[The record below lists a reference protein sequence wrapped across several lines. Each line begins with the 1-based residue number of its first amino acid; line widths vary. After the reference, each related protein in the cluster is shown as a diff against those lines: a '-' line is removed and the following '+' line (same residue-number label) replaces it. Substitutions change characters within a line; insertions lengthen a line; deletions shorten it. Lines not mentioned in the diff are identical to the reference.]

1 MKIGLLGIGT
11 IGTGVYEQLAGRN
24 DISVKKIL
32 ERRDI
37 PHLADMIVRNFDDIL
52 NDPEIDTVVE
62 LMGGVHPA
70 YDFALSALKAGKNI
84 VTANKLMLSY
94 HLEDLLAA
102 SAESGAQL
110 RIDASVGG
118 SIPYL
123 YNLMRATRANDIS
136 SVYGIVNGTT
146 NLILDTMQ
154 TSGADFADVL
164 AQAQAAGFAEADPT
178 ADIDGIDARSKL
190 CISASLAF
198 GSYVHPDDVA
208 MEGIRHITAADVKQF
223 KKLGLVCR
231 LIARAD
237 LAENGVCASVE
248 PTLLGADEPET
259 LVHRGDNLITMIGS
273 YSGKHS
279 FFGQGAGKDPTAFNV
294 ILGLTDILNG
304 AVPMHKVAP
313 SGRANVNNSALSRR
327 YYLRTSAKV
336 DVAGEKLDEGVY
348 LTNPMTVQQM
358 HSLAAEL
365 RAEDPALFF
374 AGVRE

>member
-11 IGTGVYEQLAGRN
+11 VGTGVLEQLSSRN

-32 ERRDI
+32 VRRDR
-37 PHLADMIVRNFDDIL
+37 PDLGELAVRSFDEIL

-62 LMGGVHPA
+62 VMGGVDPA
-70 YDFALSALKAGKNI
+70 YDYVLRALKAGKNV

-94 HLEDLLAA
+94 HMEDLLAVC
-102 SAESGAQL
+102 AESGAQL

-118 SIPYL
+118 GIPYL
-123 YNLMRATRANDIS
+123 NNLMRASGANDIT

-154 TSGADFADVL
+154 TGGADFAEVL

-190 CISASLAF
+190 CLSASLAF
-198 GSYVHPDDVA
+198 GKYVRPEDVA
-208 MEGIRHITAADVKQF
+208 MAGIRHITAEDVKQF

-237 LAENGVCASVE
+237 LTENGVCASVE
-248 PTLLGADEPET
+248 PTLLGSDEPET
-259 LVHRGDNLITMIGS
+259 LVHRGDNLITMVGN

-294 ILGLTDILNG
+294 ILGLTDILNN

-313 SGRANVNNSALSRR
+313 QGHADINNAALTRR
-327 YYLRTSAKV
+327 YYLRTTAKV
-336 DVAGEKLDEGVY
+336 DIPGETLADGII
-348 LTNPMTVQQM
+348 LTQPMTVKQM
-358 HSLAAEL
+358 HALADQL
-365 RAEDPALFF
+365 RAEDPTLFF